1 MSSRRNPR
9 NFQSNR
15 IEPMPESLL
24 PYARQWIEEEDV
36 EAVVAALRSP
46 LLTTGPLV
54 ERFEEAL
61 AAYVGAHHAV
71 AVNSGTSALYSVL
84 ACLGIGPGDDVIVPT
99 LTFVATASAV
109 LHTGARPVFADID
122 ADTLLVDPDDVAA
135 KVTSKTRAVI
145 AVDYAGQPCDY
156 DRLRRLCERHRLALI
171 ADACHSLGASYRGRK
186 VGVLADASVL
196 SFHAV
201 KPITTGE
208 GGAVTT
214 DDATLAERLRRFRN
228 HGIDRSWRERR
239 AEDDLAYDVV
249 ELGWNFRIADFQCA
263 LGLSQLR
270 RCDEGVRKRERLA
283 KLYSRELGPIPW
295 VRLPAIREDV
305 VSSHHLFVPLV
316 DFAGCGLRRSEVME
330 ELARAGIGTNVH
342 YRPVHL
348 LSAMRERLGTGHGLC
363 PVAERLYE
371 RLLSLPLYAGLEQ
384 EQVSIVSRKV
394 IETLSRNPVSW
405 ETGPAVREG

>member
-1 MSSRRNPR
+1 
-9 NFQSNR
+9 
-15 IEPMPESLL
+15 MPESLL

-122 ADTLLVDPDDVAA
+122 PDTLLVDPDDVAA

-249 ELGWNFRIADFQCA
+249 ELGWNFRIADF
-263 LGLSQLR
+263 
-270 RCDEGVRKRERLA
+270 
-283 KLYSRELGPIPW
+283 
-295 VRLPAIREDV
+295 
-305 VSSHHLFVPLV
+305 
-316 DFAGCGLRRSEVME
+316 
-330 ELARAGIGTNVH
+330 
-342 YRPVHL
+342 
-348 LSAMRERLGTGHGLC
+348 
-363 PVAERLYE
+363 
-371 RLLSLPLYAGLEQ
+371 
-384 EQVSIVSRKV
+384 
-394 IETLSRNPVSW
+394 
-405 ETGPAVREG
+405 